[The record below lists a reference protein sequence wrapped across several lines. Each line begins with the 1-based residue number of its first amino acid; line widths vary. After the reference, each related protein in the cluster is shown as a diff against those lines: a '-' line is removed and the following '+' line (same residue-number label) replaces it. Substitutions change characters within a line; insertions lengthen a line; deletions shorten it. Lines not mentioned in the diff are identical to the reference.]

1 MLTDRLRRLNRYRE
15 IGSILVKYGFGYVL
29 EEVGLF
35 QVLSLKDRL
44 VADMKTGNTQEA
56 GYRIRCMLE
65 ELGPA
70 FIKLGQLLSIRT
82 DLLPADIVKELELL
96 QDQVP
101 PVPAEEIKEKIY
113 QEFGRKAEEI
123 YLSFNEECVAAA
135 SIGQV
140 HEAVLPTGEMVM
152 VKVQRPGIKQVVY
165 TDLQILQDLAKL
177 IEDRYDWAQYY
188 NITEM
193 VEELSESIRRELD
206 YSEEARNTD
215 MVQMQFEDCEPIKV
229 PEIFHEFSTSQIL
242 TMEKIEGIKL
252 NELQTMAADKE
263 EKQKIADLLVRAYI
277 TQILREGFFH
287 GDPHPGNILYIPE
300 TEQLVFIDFGQVGRL
315 SARMRYDTTSMMM
328 GIMQEDTN
336 QIVKAIFRLAEIPS
350 DIDKDHFYD
359 DVDAIRK
366 TVDLQPQEGLRL
378 GLTVKELFAA
388 AQEHRIILPKEM
400 TMMGKALVTIESIIS
415 EMDPGLD
422 MISLAKPYGEQ
433 LMRERY
439 DPIKMGKRFLNKAED
454 LTDTITNI
462 PDKVDTVLDQA
473 SKGDLK
479 FEISLS
485 EINRILNK
493 FDRISNQV
501 SFSLTLLAF
510 SIVVLGLIV
519 GATFGNNTILTSV
532 PAIEIGF
539 MIAFLMF
546 LWIIYSILRSGRF

>member
-1 MLTDRLRRLNRYRE
+1 MLTERLRRLNRYRE
-15 IGSILVKYGFGYVL
+15 IASILVKYGFGYVL

-35 QVLSLKDRL
+35 QVLSLKDRI
-44 VADMKTGNTQEA
+44 VAEVKHGNTKEA

-70 FIKLGQLLSIRT
+70 FIKLGQLLSIRS
-82 DLLPADIVKELELL
+82 DLLPAEIVKELEML

-101 PVPAEEIKEKIY
+101 PVPVEEIKAKIN
-113 QEFGRKAEEI
+113 QDFGRPVDQVFQ
-123 YLSFNEECVAAA
+123 SFNEECIAAA

-140 HEAVLPTGEMVM
+140 HEASLPSGETVM
-152 VKVQRPGIKQVVY
+152 VKIQRPGIRQVVY
-165 TDLQILQDLAKL
+165 TDLEILMDLSKL
-177 IEDRYDWAQYY
+177 IEQRYDWAEYY

-215 MVQMQFEDCEPIKV
+215 IVQRQFEKCESIKV
-229 PEIFHEFSTSQIL
+229 PEIFHDYSTDQIL
-242 TMEKIEGIKL
+242 TMEKIDGIKL
-252 NELQTMAADKE
+252 NELHTMAATID
-263 EKQKIADLLVRAYI
+263 EKRKIADLLVSAFI

-300 TEQLVFIDFGQVGRL
+300 NQQLVFIDFGQVGRL
-315 SARMRYDTTSMMM
+315 SASMRYDSSSMMM
-328 GIMQEDTN
+328 GIMQEDTH
-336 QIVKAIFRLAEIPS
+336 QIVKAIFRMAYVPS
-350 DIDKDHFYD
+350 DINERHFYD
-359 DVDAIRK
+359 DVEAIRK
-366 TVDLQPQEGLRL
+366 MVDHSPKEGLSL
-378 GLTVKELFAA
+378 GLTVKELFSA

-400 TMMGKALVTIESIIS
+400 TMMGKALVTIEGIIS
-415 EMDPGLD
+415 EMDPSLD
-422 MISLAKPYGEQ
+422 MIALAKPYGEQ

-439 DPIKMGKRFLNKAED
+439 DPVKMGKRLWNKAD
-454 LTDTITNI
+454 DFTDTLTNI
-462 PDKVDTVLDQA
+462 PKKMEDVLDQT

-485 EINRILNK
+485 EINRILHK

-519 GATFGNNTILTSV
+519 GATFGNNTMLTSV

-539 MIAFLMF
+539 FIAFMMF
-546 LWIIYSILRSGRF
+546 LWIIYSILKSGRF

>member
-1 MLTDRLRRLNRYRE
+1 MLTDRLRRLNRYKE
-15 IGSILVKYGFGYVL
+15 IGSLFVKYGFGYVL

-35 QVLSLKDRL
+35 HILSLKDK
-44 VADMKTGNTQEA
+44 VKAEVKDGNTQEM

-70 FIKLGQLLSIRT
+70 FIKLGQLLSIRS
-82 DLLPADIVKELELL
+82 DLLPDEIVKELELL

-101 PVPAEEIKEKIY
+101 PVQVEEIKKKIKH
-113 QEFGRKAEEI
+113 EFGRPVTEI
-123 YLSFNEECVAAA
+123 FHFFNEDYVAAA

-140 HEAVLPTGEMVM
+140 HEAVLHSGESVM
-152 VKVQRPGIKQVVY
+152 VKVQRPGIKNTVL
-165 TDLQILQDLAKL
+165 TDLEILRDFAKL
-177 IEDRYDWAQYY
+177 IEQRYDWAQYY
-188 NITEM
+188 NITDM

-215 MVQMQFEDCEPIKV
+215 MVQLQFEDCDSIKV
-229 PEIFHEFSTSQIL
+229 PLIFHDYSTTQIL
-242 TMEKIEGIKL
+242 TMEKAEGIKL
-252 NELQTMAADKE
+252 NELNAMVAGKE
-263 EKQKIADLLVRAYI
+263 EKRKIADLLVSAFI
-277 TQILREGFFH
+277 TQILKEGFFH
-287 GDPHPGNILYIPE
+287 GDPHPGNILYSLE
-300 TEQLVFIDFGQVGRL
+300 KQQLVFIDFGQVGRL
-315 SARMRYDTTSMMM
+315 SASMRYHSASMMM
-328 GIMQEDTN
+328 GIIQQDTHR
-336 QIVKAIFRLAEIPS
+336 IVKAIFRMAYVPS
-350 DIDKDHFYD
+350 DIDEQHFYD
-359 DVDAIRK
+359 HVDGIRK
-366 TVDLQPQEGLRL
+366 TVELSSKDGLSL

-400 TMMGKALVTIESIIS
+400 TMMGKALITIEGIIS
-415 EMDPGLD
+415 ELDPTLD
-422 MISLAKPYGEQ
+422 MIEIAKPYGEQ

-439 DPIKMGKRFLNKAED
+439 DPIKMGKRLLNQAED
-454 LTDTITNI
+454 LSDTFVNI
-462 PDKVDTVLDQA
+462 PNQVENVLDKA

-539 MIAFLMF
+539 FIAFGMF
-546 LWIIYSILRSGRF
+546 LLIIYSILRSGRF

>member
-70 FIKLGQLLSIRT
+70 FIKLGQLLSIRS
-82 DLLPADIVKELELL
+82 DLLPAEIVKELELL

-101 PVPAEEIKEKIY
+101 PVPVEEIKEKIN
-113 QEFGRKAEEI
+113 QEFGRKADEI
-123 YLSFNEECVAAA
+123 YLSFNEEYIAAA

-140 HEAVLPTGEMVM
+140 HEAVLPTGEKVM
-152 VKVQRPGIKQVVY
+152 VKVQRPGIKQVVN

-193 VEELSESIRRELD
+193 VGELSESIRRELD

-215 MVQMQFEDCEPIKV
+215 MVQMQFEDCESIKV

-242 TMEKIEGIKL
+242 TMEKIDGIKL

-263 EKQKIADLLVRAYI
+263 EKRKIADLLVRAYI

-315 SARMRYDTTSMMM
+315 SASMRYDTASMMM

-336 QIVKAIFRLAEIPS
+336 QIVKAIFRLADIPS

-366 TVDLQPQEGLRL
+366 TVDLEPHEGLRL

-388 AQEHRIILPKEM
+388 AQEHRIILPKEL
-400 TMMGKALVTIESIIS
+400 TMMGKALITIESIIS
-415 EMDPGLD
+415 EIDPDLD

-462 PDKVDTVLDQA
+462 PNKVDTVLDQA

-479 FEISLS
+479 FEISLT

-539 MIAFLMF
+539 LIAFLMF

>member
-1 MLTDRLRRLNRYRE
+1 MLTDRLRRLNRYKE
-15 IGSILVKYGFGYVL
+15 IGSLFVKYGFGYVL

-35 QVLSLKDRL
+35 HILSLKDK
-44 VADMKTGNTQEA
+44 VKAEVKDGNTQEM

-70 FIKLGQLLSIRT
+70 FIKLGQLLSIRS
-82 DLLPADIVKELELL
+82 DLLPDEIVKELELL

-101 PVPAEEIKEKIY
+101 PVQVEEIKKKI
-113 QEFGRKAEEI
+113 QHEFGRPVNEI
-123 YLSFNEECVAAA
+123 FHFFNEDYVAAA

-140 HEAVLPTGEMVM
+140 HEAVLHSGESVM
-152 VKVQRPGIKQVVY
+152 VKVQRPGIKNTVL
-165 TDLQILQDLAKL
+165 TDLEILRDFAKL
-177 IEDRYDWAQYY
+177 IEQRYDWAQYY
-188 NITEM
+188 NITDM

-215 MVQMQFEDCEPIKV
+215 MVQLQFEDCDSIKV
-229 PEIFHEFSTSQIL
+229 PLIFHDYSTTQIL
-242 TMEKIEGIKL
+242 TMEKAEGIKL
-252 NELQTMAADKE
+252 NELNAMVAGKE
-263 EKQKIADLLVRAYI
+263 EKRKIADLLVSAFI
-277 TQILREGFFH
+277 TQILKEGFFH
-287 GDPHPGNILYIPE
+287 GDPHPGNILYSLE
-300 TEQLVFIDFGQVGRL
+300 KQQLVFIDFGQVGRL
-315 SARMRYDTTSMMM
+315 SASMRYHSASMMM
-328 GIMQEDTN
+328 GIIQQDTHR
-336 QIVKAIFRLAEIPS
+336 IVKAIFRMAYVPS
-350 DIDKDHFYD
+350 DIDEQHFYD
-359 DVDAIRK
+359 HVDGIRK
-366 TVDLQPQEGLRL
+366 TVELSSKDGLSL

-400 TMMGKALVTIESIIS
+400 TMMGKALITIEGIIS
-415 EMDPGLD
+415 ELDPTLD
-422 MISLAKPYGEQ
+422 MIEIAKPYGEQ

-439 DPIKMGKRFLNKAED
+439 DPIKMGKRLLNQAED
-454 LTDTITNI
+454 LSDTFVNI
-462 PDKVDTVLDQA
+462 PNQVENVLDKA

-539 MIAFLMF
+539 FIAFGMF
-546 LWIIYSILRSGRF
+546 LLIIYSILRSGRF

>member
-1 MLTDRLRRLNRYRE
+1 MLTDRLRRLNRYKE
-15 IGSILVKYGFGYVL
+15 IGSLFVKYGFGYVL

-35 QVLSLKDRL
+35 HILSIKDKITAE
-44 VADMKTGNTQEA
+44 VKDGNTQEI

-70 FIKLGQLLSIRT
+70 FIKLGQLLSIRS
-82 DLLPADIVKELELL
+82 DLLPDEIVKELELL

-101 PVPAEEIKEKIY
+101 PVYVEEIKEKI
-113 QEFGRKAEEI
+113 QHEFGRPVTEI
-123 YLSFNEECVAAA
+123 FQFFNEDYVAAA

-140 HEAVLPTGEMVM
+140 HEAVLHSGESVM
-152 VKVQRPGIKQVVY
+152 VKVQRPGIKHTVL
-165 TDLQILQDLAKL
+165 TDLEILRDFAKL
-177 IEDRYDWAQYY
+177 IEQRYDWAQYY
-188 NITEM
+188 NITDM

-215 MVQMQFEDCEPIKV
+215 MVQLQFEDCHSIKV
-229 PEIFHEFSTSQIL
+229 PVIFHDYSTTQIL
-242 TMEKIEGIKL
+242 TMEKVEGIKL
-252 NELQTMAADKE
+252 NELNAMAAGKE
-263 EKQKIADLLVRAYI
+263 EKRKIADLLVSAFI
-277 TQILREGFFH
+277 TQILKEGFFH
-287 GDPHPGNILYIPE
+287 GDPHPGNILYNLE
-300 TEQLVFIDFGQVGRL
+300 KQQLVFIDFGQVGRL
-315 SARMRYDTTSMMM
+315 SASMRYHSASMMM
-328 GIMQEDTN
+328 GIMQQDTHR
-336 QIVKAIFRLAEIPS
+336 IVKAIFRMAYVPS
-350 DIDKDHFYD
+350 DIDEQHFYD
-359 DVDAIRK
+359 HVDGIRK
-366 TVDLQPQEGLRL
+366 TVELSSKDGLSL

-400 TMMGKALVTIESIIS
+400 TMMGKALVTIEGIIS
-415 EMDPGLD
+415 ELDPTLD
-422 MISLAKPYGEQ
+422 MIEIAKPYGEQ

-439 DPIKMGKRFLNKAED
+439 DPIKMGKRFLNQAED
-454 LTDTITNI
+454 LSDTFVNI
-462 PDKVDTVLDQA
+462 PNQVENVLDKA

-479 FEISLS
+479 FEISLA

-539 MIAFLMF
+539 FIAFGMF
-546 LWIIYSILRSGRF
+546 LLIIYSILRSGRF

>member
-44 VADMKTGNTQEA
+44 AAEMKNGNTQEA
-56 GYRIRCMLE
+56 GFRIRCMLE

-70 FIKLGQLLSIRT
+70 FIKLGQLLSIRS
-82 DLLPADIVKELELL
+82 DLLPAEIVKELELL

-101 PVPAEEIKEKIY
+101 PVPVEEIKAKIH
-113 QEFGRKAEEI
+113 QEFGRTTEETF
-123 YLSFNEECVAAA
+123 LSFNEESIAAA

-140 HEAVLPTGEMVM
+140 HEAVLPTGEEVM

-165 TDLQILQDLAKL
+165 TDLEILRDLAKL

-215 MVQMQFEDCEPIKV
+215 MVQMQFEDCESIKA

-242 TMEKIEGIKL
+242 SMEKIDGVKL
-252 NELQTMAADKE
+252 NELHTMAANKE
-263 EKQKIADLLVRAYI
+263 EKRNIADLLVRAYI
-277 TQILREGFFH
+277 IQILREGFFH

-300 TEQLVFIDFGQVGRL
+300 TKQLVFIDFGQVGRL
-315 SARMRYDTTSMMM
+315 SASMRYDAASMMM
-328 GIMQEDTN
+328 GIMQEDTH
-336 QIVKAIFRLAEIPS
+336 QIVKAIFRLADVPS
-350 DIDKDHFYD
+350 DIDEKHFYD

-366 TVDLQPQEGLRL
+366 SVEHSPQEGLRL

-400 TMMGKALVTIESIIS
+400 TMMGKALVTIEGIIS
-415 EMDPGLD
+415 EMDPDLD
-422 MISLAKPYGEQ
+422 MIALAKPYGEQ

-439 DPIKMGKRFLNKAED
+439 DPIKIGKRLWNKAED

-462 PDKVDTVLDQA
+462 PNKVDNVLDQA
-473 SKGDLK
+473 TKGDLK

-485 EINRILNK
+485 EINRILHK

-539 MIAFLMF
+539 VIAFLMF
-546 LWIIYSILRSGRF
+546 LLIIYSILRSGRF

>member
-1 MLTDRLRRLNRYRE
+1 MLTDRLRRLNRYKE
-15 IGSILVKYGFGYVL
+15 IGSLFVKYGFGYVL

-35 QVLSLKDRL
+35 HILSLKDK
-44 VADMKTGNTQEA
+44 VKAEVKDGNTQEM

-70 FIKLGQLLSIRT
+70 FIKLGQLLSIRS
-82 DLLPADIVKELELL
+82 DLLPDEIVKELELL

-101 PVPAEEIKEKIY
+101 PVQVEEIKKKI
-113 QEFGRKAEEI
+113 QHEFGRPVTEI
-123 YLSFNEECVAAA
+123 FHFFNEDYVAAA

-140 HEAVLPTGEMVM
+140 HEAVLHSGESVM
-152 VKVQRPGIKQVVY
+152 VKVQRPGIKNTVL
-165 TDLQILQDLAKL
+165 TDLEILRDFAKL
-177 IEDRYDWAQYY
+177 IEQRYDWAQYY
-188 NITEM
+188 NITDM

-215 MVQMQFEDCEPIKV
+215 MVQLQFEDCDSIKV
-229 PEIFHEFSTSQIL
+229 PLIFHDYSTTQIL
-242 TMEKIEGIKL
+242 TMEKAEGIKL
-252 NELQTMAADKE
+252 NELNAMVAGKE
-263 EKQKIADLLVRAYI
+263 EKRKIADLLVSAFI
-277 TQILREGFFH
+277 TQILKEGFFH
-287 GDPHPGNILYIPE
+287 GDPHPGNILYSLE
-300 TEQLVFIDFGQVGRL
+300 KQQLVFIDFGQVGRL
-315 SARMRYDTTSMMM
+315 SASMRYHSASMMM
-328 GIMQEDTN
+328 GIMQQDTHR
-336 QIVKAIFRLAEIPS
+336 IVKAIFRMAYVPS
-350 DIDKDHFYD
+350 DIDEQHFYD
-359 DVDAIRK
+359 HVDGIRK
-366 TVDLQPQEGLRL
+366 TVELSSKDGLSL

-400 TMMGKALVTIESIIS
+400 TMMGKALITIEGIIS
-415 EMDPGLD
+415 ELDPTLD
-422 MISLAKPYGEQ
+422 MIEIAKPYGEQ

-439 DPIKMGKRFLNKAED
+439 DPIKMGKRLLNQAED
-454 LTDTITNI
+454 LSDTFVNI
-462 PDKVDTVLDQA
+462 PNQVENVLDKA

-539 MIAFLMF
+539 FIAFGMF
-546 LWIIYSILRSGRF
+546 LLIIYSILRSGRF

>member
-1 MLTDRLRRLNRYRE
+1 MLTERLRRLNRYRE
-15 IGSILVKYGFGYVL
+15 IASILVKYGFGYVL

-35 QVLSLKDRL
+35 QVLSLKDRI
-44 VADMKTGNTQEA
+44 VAEVKHGNTKEA

-70 FIKLGQLLSIRT
+70 FIKLGQLLSIRS
-82 DLLPADIVKELELL
+82 DLLPVEIVKELEML

-101 PVPAEEIKEKIY
+101 PIPVEEIKAKIH
-113 QEFGRKAEEI
+113 QEFGRPVEEVFQ
-123 YLSFNEECVAAA
+123 SFNEECVAAA

-140 HEAVLPTGEMVM
+140 HEAVLPSGESVM
-152 VKVQRPGIKQVVY
+152 VKIQRPGIRQVVY
-165 TDLQILQDLAKL
+165 TDLEILIDLSKL
-177 IEDRYDWAQYY
+177 IEQRYDWAEYY

-193 VEELSESIRRELD
+193 VEELSESVRRELD
-206 YSEEARNTD
+206 YSEEARNTEI
-215 MVQMQFEDCEPIKV
+215 VQRQFEDCESIKV
-229 PEIFHEFSTSQIL
+229 PTIFHDYSTDQIL
-242 TMEKIEGIKL
+242 TMEKIDGIKL
-252 NELQTMAADKE
+252 NELHTMAASID
-263 EKQKIADLLVRAYI
+263 EKRKIADLLVSSFI

-300 TEQLVFIDFGQVGRL
+300 NQQLVFIDFGQVGRL
-315 SARMRYDTTSMMM
+315 SASMRYDSSSMMM
-328 GIMQEDTN
+328 GIMQEDTH
-336 QIVKAIFRLAEIPS
+336 QIIKAIFRMAYVPS
-350 DIDKDHFYD
+350 DINERNFND
-359 DVDAIRK
+359 DVEAIRK
-366 TVDLQPQEGLRL
+366 MVDHSPQEGLSL
-378 GLTVKELFAA
+378 GLTVKELFSA

-400 TMMGKALVTIESIIS
+400 TMMGKALVTIEGIIS
-415 EMDPGLD
+415 EMDPSLD
-422 MISLAKPYGEQ
+422 MIALAKPYGEQ

-439 DPIKMGKRFLNKAED
+439 NPLKIGKRLWNKAED

-462 PDKVDTVLDQA
+462 PKKVEDVLDQT

-485 EINRILNK
+485 EINRILHK

-519 GATFGNNTILTSV
+519 GATFGNNTMLTSV

-539 MIAFLMF
+539 AIAFMMF
-546 LWIIYSILRSGRF
+546 LWIIYSILKSGRF

>member
-1 MLTDRLRRLNRYRE
+1 MLTERLRRLNRYRE
-15 IGSILVKYGFGYVL
+15 IASIFVKYGFGYVL

-35 QVLSLKDRL
+35 QVLSLRDRI
-44 VADMKTGNTQEA
+44 VAEVKHGNTKEA

-70 FIKLGQLLSIRT
+70 FIKLGQLLSIRS
-82 DLLPADIVKELELL
+82 DLLPAEIVKELEML

-101 PVPAEEIKEKIY
+101 PVPVEEIIAKIH
-113 QEFGRKAEEI
+113 QGFGRPVDEVFQ
-123 YLSFNEECVAAA
+123 SFNEECIAAA

-140 HEAVLPTGEMVM
+140 HEAVLPSGEAVM
-152 VKVQRPGIKQVVY
+152 VKVQRPGIRQVVY
-165 TDLQILQDLAKL
+165 TDLEILMDLSKL
-177 IEDRYDWAQYY
+177 IEQRYDWAEYY

-215 MVQMQFEDCEPIKV
+215 IVQRQFKDCESIKV
-229 PEIFHEFSTSQIL
+229 PEIFHDYSTDQIL
-242 TMEKIEGIKL
+242 TMEKIDGIKL
-252 NELQTMAADKE
+252 NELHTMAATKD
-263 EKQKIADLLVRAYI
+263 EKRKIADLLVSSFI

-300 TEQLVFIDFGQVGRL
+300 NHHLVFIDFGQVGRL
-315 SARMRYDTTSMMM
+315 SASMRYDSSSMMM
-328 GIMQEDTN
+328 GIMQEDTH
-336 QIVKAIFRLAEIPS
+336 QIVKAIFRMAYVPS
-350 DIDKDHFYD
+350 DINERHFYD
-359 DVDAIRK
+359 DVEAIRK
-366 TVDLQPQEGLRL
+366 MVNHSPKEGLSL
-378 GLTVKELFAA
+378 GLTVKELFSA

-400 TMMGKALVTIESIIS
+400 TMMGKALVTIEGIIS
-415 EMDPGLD
+415 EMDSSLN
-422 MISLAKPYGEQ
+422 MIALAKPYGEQ

-439 DPIKMGKRFLNKAED
+439 DPIKMGKRLWNKADD

-462 PDKVDTVLDQA
+462 PKKVEDVLDQTT
-473 SKGDLK
+473 KGDLK

-485 EINRILNK
+485 EINRILHK

-519 GATFGNNTILTSV
+519 GATFGNNTLLTSV

-539 MIAFLMF
+539 VIAFMMF
-546 LWIIYSILRSGRF
+546 IWIIYSILKSGRF

>member
-1 MLTDRLRRLNRYRE
+1 MLTERLRRLNRYRE
-15 IGSILVKYGFGYVL
+15 IALILVKYGFGYVL

-35 QVLSLKDRL
+35 QVLSLKDRI
-44 VADMKTGNTQEA
+44 VAEVKHGNTKEA

-70 FIKLGQLLSIRT
+70 FIKLGQLLSIRS
-82 DLLPADIVKELELL
+82 DLLPAEIVKELEML

-101 PVPAEEIKEKIY
+101 PVPVEEIKAKIH
-113 QEFGRKAEEI
+113 QEFGRPVDQVFQT
-123 YLSFNEECVAAA
+123 FNEECIAAA

-140 HEAVLPTGEMVM
+140 HEAALPSGETVM
-152 VKVQRPGIKQVVY
+152 VKIQRPGIRQVVY
-165 TDLQILQDLAKL
+165 TDLEILMDLSKL
-177 IEDRYDWAQYY
+177 IEQRYDWAEYY
-188 NITEM
+188 NLTEM

-215 MVQMQFEDCEPIKV
+215 IIQRQFEECESIKV
-229 PEIFHEFSTSQIL
+229 PEIFHDYSTDQIL
-242 TMEKIEGIKL
+242 TMEKIDGIKL
-252 NELQTMAADKE
+252 NELHPMAATID
-263 EKQKIADLLVRAYI
+263 EKRKIADLLVSAFI

-300 TEQLVFIDFGQVGRL
+300 NQQLVFIDFGQVGRL
-315 SARMRYDTTSMMM
+315 SASMRYDSSSMMM
-328 GIMQEDTN
+328 GIMQEDTH
-336 QIVKAIFRLAEIPS
+336 QIVKAIFRMAYVPS
-350 DIDKDHFYD
+350 DINERHFYD
-359 DVDAIRK
+359 DVEAIRK
-366 TVDLQPQEGLRL
+366 MVDHSPKEGLSL
-378 GLTVKELFAA
+378 GLTVKELFSA

-400 TMMGKALVTIESIIS
+400 TMMGKALVTIEGIIS
-415 EMDPGLD
+415 EMDPELD
-422 MISLAKPYGEQ
+422 MIALAKPYGEQ

-439 DPIKMGKRFLNKAED
+439 DPLKMGKRLWNKAD
-454 LTDTITNI
+454 DFTDTLTNI
-462 PDKVDTVLDQA
+462 PKKMEDVLDQT

-485 EINRILNK
+485 EINRILHK

-519 GATFGNNTILTSV
+519 GATFGNNTMLTSV

-539 MIAFLMF
+539 FIAFMMF
-546 LWIIYSILRSGRF
+546 LWIIYSILKSGRF

>member
-1 MLTDRLRRLNRYRE
+1 MLTDRLRRLNRYKE
-15 IGSILVKYGFGYVL
+15 IGSLFVKYGFGYVL

-35 QVLSLKDRL
+35 HILSLKDK
-44 VADMKTGNTQEA
+44 VKAEVKDGNTQEM

-70 FIKLGQLLSIRT
+70 FIKLGQLLSIRS
-82 DLLPADIVKELELL
+82 DLLPDEIVKELELL

-101 PVPAEEIKEKIY
+101 PVQVEEIKEKI
-113 QEFGRKAEEI
+113 QHEFGRPVTEI
-123 YLSFNEECVAAA
+123 FHFFNEDYVAAA

-140 HEAVLPTGEMVM
+140 HEAVLHSGESVM
-152 VKVQRPGIKQVVY
+152 VKVQRPGIKNTVL
-165 TDLQILQDLAKL
+165 TDLEILRDFAKL
-177 IEDRYDWAQYY
+177 IEQRYDWAQYY
-188 NITEM
+188 NITDM

-215 MVQMQFEDCEPIKV
+215 MVQLQFEDCDSIKV
-229 PEIFHEFSTSQIL
+229 PLIFHDYSTTQIL
-242 TMEKIEGIKL
+242 TMEKVEGIKL
-252 NELQTMAADKE
+252 NELNAMVAGKE
-263 EKQKIADLLVRAYI
+263 EKRKIADLLVSAFI
-277 TQILREGFFH
+277 TQILKEGFFH
-287 GDPHPGNILYIPE
+287 GDPHPGNILYNLE
-300 TEQLVFIDFGQVGRL
+300 KQQLVFIDFGQVGRL
-315 SARMRYDTTSMMM
+315 SASMRYHSASMMM
-328 GIMQEDTN
+328 GIMQQDTHR
-336 QIVKAIFRLAEIPS
+336 IVKAIFRMAYVPS
-350 DIDKDHFYD
+350 DIDEQHFYD
-359 DVDAIRK
+359 HVDGIRK
-366 TVDLQPQEGLRL
+366 TVELSSKDGLSL

-400 TMMGKALVTIESIIS
+400 TMMGKALVTIEGIIS
-415 EMDPGLD
+415 ELDPTLD
-422 MISLAKPYGEQ
+422 MIEIAKPYGEQ

-439 DPIKMGKRFLNKAED
+439 DPIKMGKRLLNQAED
-454 LTDTITNI
+454 LSDTFVNI
-462 PDKVDTVLDQA
+462 PNQVENVLDKA

-539 MIAFLMF
+539 FIAFGMF
-546 LWIIYSILRSGRF
+546 LLIIYSILRSGRF

>member
-1 MLTDRLRRLNRYRE
+1 MLTDRLRRLNRYKE
-15 IGSILVKYGFGYVL
+15 IGSLFVKYGFGYVL

-35 QVLSLKDRL
+35 HILSLKDK
-44 VADMKTGNTQEA
+44 VKAEVKDGNTQEM

-70 FIKLGQLLSIRT
+70 FIKLGQLLSIRS
-82 DLLPADIVKELELL
+82 DLLPDEIVKELELL

-101 PVPAEEIKEKIY
+101 PVQVEEIKKKI
-113 QEFGRKAEEI
+113 QHEFGRPVTEI
-123 YLSFNEECVAAA
+123 FHFFNEDYVAAA

-140 HEAVLPTGEMVM
+140 HEAVLHSGESVM
-152 VKVQRPGIKQVVY
+152 VKVQRPGIKNTVL
-165 TDLQILQDLAKL
+165 TDLEILRDFAKL
-177 IEDRYDWAQYY
+177 IEQRYDWAQYY
-188 NITEM
+188 NITDM

-215 MVQMQFEDCEPIKV
+215 MVQLQFEDCDSIKV
-229 PEIFHEFSTSQIL
+229 PFIFHDYSTTQIL
-242 TMEKIEGIKL
+242 TMEKVEGFKL
-252 NELQTMAADKE
+252 NELNPVVAGIE
-263 EKQKIADLLVRAYI
+263 EKRKIADLLVSSFI
-277 TQILREGFFH
+277 TQILKEGFFH
-287 GDPHPGNILYIPE
+287 GDPHPGNILYNLE
-300 TEQLVFIDFGQVGRL
+300 KQQLVFIDFGQVGRL
-315 SARMRYDTTSMMM
+315 SASMRYHSASMMM
-328 GIMQEDTN
+328 GIMQQDTHR
-336 QIVKAIFRLAEIPS
+336 IVKAIFRMAYVPS
-350 DIDKDHFYD
+350 DIDEQHFYD
-359 DVDAIRK
+359 HVDGIRK
-366 TVDLQPQEGLRL
+366 TVELSSKDGLSL

-400 TMMGKALVTIESIIS
+400 TMMGKALVTIEGIIS
-415 EMDPGLD
+415 ELDPTLD
-422 MISLAKPYGEQ
+422 MIEIAKPYGEQ

-439 DPIKMGKRFLNKAED
+439 DPIKMGKRLLNQAED
-454 LTDTITNI
+454 LSDTFVNI
-462 PDKVDTVLDQA
+462 PNQVENVLDKA

-539 MIAFLMF
+539 FIAFGMF
-546 LWIIYSILRSGRF
+546 LLIIYSILRSGRF